1 MLSITSLKNKLAEQ
15 FSDLDFQEGE
25 DFLWNASTKTVTY
38 ATNPTDD
45 PALLLHETAHALLNH
60 RGYSRDIEL
69 IQIERQAWDYAK
81 SELGPQFGVPISEE
95 LVEDSLDSY
104 RTWLHKRSTCPS
116 CGLNGIQESQKTYR
130 CINCRSR
137 WSVNEAR
144 TCQLNRTR
152 I

>member
-1 MLSITSLKNKLAEQ
+1 MPSITSLKNKLAKQ
-15 FSDLDFQEGE
+15 FSDLNFQEGE
-25 DFLWNASTKTVTY
+25 DFLWNASAKTVTY
-38 ATNPTDD
+38 AASPADD

-69 IQIERQAWDYAK
+69 IKIERQAWDYAK
-81 SELGPQFGVPISEE
+81 SKLGPQFKVPVSED
-95 LVEDSLDSY
+95 LIEDSLDSY

-144 TCQLNRTR
+144 TCQLKRTR